1 MNTRTKSNPL
11 PNYIKA
17 IRLRAGKP
25 VVPKEKVVVGVL
37 TTPRQ
42 GSHYLL
48 PYGRDARLKKEM
60 TATAKA
66 HGIFLFFFYPEG
78 FHMGNDT
85 VVGHAL
91 QTNKRG
97 TEKWIT
103 GVFRRPDIVYN
114 RLSYRKNEVQ
124 RDIHKLLIYLQ
135 NHPQIK
141 LFNRRFLHKWE
152 VYKSLV
158 NNSSTCDLVP
168 ETRLFNLSN
177 LDLMLHKY
185 PQVFV
190 KPMNNSVGKGI
201 RVVRRNRAGTGY
213 EYKPA
218 GSDNKWKSCKLIRSL
233 YLNLKA
239 GMTDSR
245 QYLIQRGL
253 HLSEIDGRI
262 FDLRAQVQKNG
273 CGEWVLTGVGV
284 RVAAPNKYVTHV
296 PNGGSRADYDQI
308 MMRVCNGYPRCLK
321 NLEVQL
327 IRICNTVPTV
337 LEKALGMNLGIL
349 SIDIGLEQNGIM
361 QVIEV
366 NSKPASFDEDHIR
379 QRHLEYLNQYFLY
392 LSKS

>member
-1 MNTRTKSNPL
+1 M
-11 PNYIKA
+11 
-17 IRLRAGKP
+17 
-25 VVPKEKVVVGVL
+25 
-37 TTPRQ
+37 
-42 GSHYLL
+42 
-48 PYGRDARLKKEM
+48 
-60 TATAKA
+60 
-66 HGIFLFFFYPEG
+66 
-78 FHMGNDT
+78 
-85 VVGHAL
+85 
-91 QTNKRG
+91 NKRG

-253 HLSEIDGRI
+253 QLSEIDGRI

-273 CGEWVLTGVGV
+273 CGSGSLLVLGLGWRHPTI
-284 RVAAPNKYVTHV
+284 RTHV
-296 PNGGSRADYDQI
+296 PNGGQADYDQI
-308 MMRVCNGYPRCLK
+308 MMSMQRLPPMPK

-327 IRICNTVPTV
+327 NRICNTVPTV

-349 SIDIGLEQNGIM
+349 
-361 QVIEV
+361 
-366 NSKPASFDEDHIR
+366 
-379 QRHLEYLNQYFLY
+379 
-392 LSKS
+392 